1 MYYNLIHFP
10 FSSIN
15 ENKYT
20 LVLCL
25 NSNADFEEIN
35 KMLRD
40 DSELFKQKATQ
51 LVTGDTVYN
60 WEGTLTGSVKVTDDE
75 REDSWTPLVCSK
87 LSFNMAVSDFPTWLM
102 PFCTN
107 NRAKVILYRNIGLV
121 KNEMW
126 RGYLVAQTLNMTVV
140 RNLLS
145 CPLVAV
151 DEVAMAKY
159 MNFKETLEYVTHDKW
174 NSIFGL
180 MSHFH
185 TLHHT
190 RGLSSVSPGFEKLYQ
205 IIGLSHAN
213 RLFWHR
219 DMRVMDDDNNAV
231 NNLPDTLV
239 VNLDRWLWL
248 DDEGKSETTWQDVLT
263 EVLEYLG
270 VTFAVGSYGLMT
282 TCDAYILANPTD
294 SALVQQFVEV
304 FDSGTVT
311 THSTSM
317 YATLSNPSKIGAN
330 LQISTEPDK
339 YNKVKVTSVPER
351 WKTHEYLTDKH
362 YKDLDE
368 TKEIKYQW
376 GTTDD
381 DQNGPFINYGWH
393 KMKYIGPD
401 AKEAPFLN
409 IPACQNG
416 EGYLMAR
423 DGELPYDD
431 LASCDTL
438 DHPTAAVAD
447 SLDFIT
453 FKEGCCCVRIGGSA
467 IGGIDE
473 DNYLTNYF
481 LIMNHMWG
489 NMLGIGKE
497 HEMQSAHMADT
508 EWLRLMPMGD
518 NKAIHP
524 SNEHYLRI
532 GMSLKFIRE
541 NMGRG
546 TSNTGPGTFLYLPA
560 PGVSYAMTQVNFSQ
574 PAILLPCEDSE
585 YTKFENSTAHPNGHL
600 DSWIQ
605 LKFSAYIHIGNFYYT
620 NSQSWVYVNAGDTKP
635 KCEVM
640 MWNGSNEIEEAD
652 KYGYRPIVTKNFYYT
667 ISNPWRNN
675 FVVSRND
682 DPAMLAPIDQQSIHG
697 QPLHGKLEIQILGQ
711 INFMGNTAVMHN
723 SIPFVLLNDIDI
735 TYTDEAELVGT
746 EIDNKAEMTMDA
758 VSHTKETYEKA
769 LAMATPKVDG
779 FFNNVLV
786 FDGGKAWHN
795 LTAVKPQTANTDTTP
810 EWMVAT
816 HLANQ
821 YSAAQ
826 LMVELE
832 TPVQYD
838 TNVHNVCFKVQGL
851 TETDGVFLPV
861 KRTFDYTRETMRV
874 KLQRVNVASS
884 D

>member
-1 MYYNLIHFP
+1 MYYCIIKFP
-10 FSSIN
+10 FSSVN
-15 ENKYT
+15 DNNYT
-20 LVLCL
+20 LALCL
-25 NSNADFEEIN
+25 NSNADFDEIN

-40 DSELFKQKATQ
+40 DSELFKRKTTE

-126 RGYLVAQTLNMTVV
+126 RGYLAAQTLNMTVV
-140 RNLLS
+140 NKLLS
-145 CPLVAV
+145 CQMVAC

-219 DMRVMDDDNNAV
+219 DMRVMDDDGNAV

-330 LQISTEPDK
+330 LQITSEPDRYK
-339 YNKVKVTSVPER
+339 AVKVTSVPER
-351 WKTHEYLTDKH
+351 WKTHEYLTEKN
-362 YKDLDE
+362 YKPIVEGNAVRYEWGMKENYEAHFSDYAFHKFIY
-368 TKEIKYQW
+368 TKP
-376 GTTDD
+376 
-381 DQNGPFINYGWH
+381 NSL
-393 KMKYIGPD
+393 
-401 AKEAPFLN
+401 EAPFVN
-409 IPACQNG
+409 IPACADG

-423 DGELPYDD
+423 AGILPCED
-431 LASCDTL
+431 LDSCTGKTEPDASCTQ
-438 DHPTAAVAD
+438 

-453 FKEGCCCVRIGGSA
+453 FKEGCCCVRLGQGQ

-473 DNYLTNYF
+473 DRLLSPYF
-481 LIMNHMWG
+481 LLMNHLWY
-489 NMLGIGKE
+489 NMYGEELYSPQAVHIG
-497 HEMQSAHMADT
+497 DT
-508 EWLRLMPMGD
+508 PWLKLMPLAD
-518 NKAIHP
+518 NGAVHP
-524 SNEHYLRI
+524 SEKH
-532 GMSLKFIRE
+532 SLKVSFNMMFIRE
-541 NMGRG
+541 NMPTIGGKRYYLYLKSENGQPCQLIDWTTPPIIMPQNETLADFAANTEFNASLDLWYSLYFKAYIRVGRFYYNGTYWEYVASGATPPTCDVTLWSNTNEIKWVTDAGLYVIGTANYYFTTSNPYRG
-546 TSNTGPGTFLYLPA
+546 TNL
-560 PGVSYAMTQVNFSQ
+560 V
-574 PAILLPCEDSE
+574 DR
-585 YTKFENSTAHPNGHL
+585 
-600 DSWIQ
+600 
-605 LKFSAYIHIGNFYYT
+605 YT
-620 NSQSWVYVNAGDTKP
+620 NDTK
-635 KCEVM
+635 
-640 MWNGSNEIEEAD
+640 
-652 KYGYRPIVTKNFYYT
+652 
-667 ISNPWRNN
+667 
-675 FVVSRND
+675 
-682 DPAMLAPIDQQSIHG
+682 MLANLEALSVHG
-697 QPLHGKLEIQILGQ
+697 QPLHGDLEMQILGQ
-711 INFMGNTAVMHN
+711 INYVSSPGGHN

-735 TYTDEAELVGT
+735 NYTDEAELVGT

-821 YSAAQ
+821 YSAEQ
-826 LMVELE
+826 LTVELE

-851 TETDGVFLPV
+851 TETDGVFLPL
-861 KRTFDYTRETMRV
+861 KRTFDYTLERMRV
-874 KLQRVNVASS
+874 KLQRVNVAAS